1 MQHFLVEIT
10 YTAAPERI
18 GELVAGHRAFL
29 QTGYDQGLLLFSG
42 PQNPKVGGVVLA
54 RAETETDL
62 RNFFLNDPYQSE
74 NAATY
79 RFVSFEPVKFQP
91 FMEAW
96 VKGDLE

>member
-42 PQNPKVGGVVLA
+42 PQNPKVGGLVLA
-54 RAETETDL
+54 RAESETDL
-62 RNFFLNDPYQSE
+62 RAFFDNDPYHCK

-79 RFVSFEPVKFQP
+79 RFVLFEPVKFQP
-91 FMEAW
+91 FMAAW
-96 VKGDLE
+96 VEG